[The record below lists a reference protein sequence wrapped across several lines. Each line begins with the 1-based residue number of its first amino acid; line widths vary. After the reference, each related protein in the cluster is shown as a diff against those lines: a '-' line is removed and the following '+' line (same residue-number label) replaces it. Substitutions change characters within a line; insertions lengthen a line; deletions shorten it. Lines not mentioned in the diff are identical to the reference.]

1 MEMVTDRPAPE
12 NDSAGWLDLHAALGR
27 LTEDQR
33 TSLFLQQE
41 GYALEEI
48 AEALDVPVGTVKSRL
63 SRAKNTLRTILED
76 DHNGKKDAI

>member
-1 MEMVTDRPAPE
+1 MEELPEGPAPE
-12 NDSAGWLDLHAALGR
+12 NDSAGRLDLHAALAR

-33 TSLFLQQE
+33 TSLLLQQE

-63 SRAKNTLRTILED
+63 ARAKSTLRTILED
-76 DHNGKKDAI
+76 DHNGKRDAI